1 MVHGAGWFAQTA
13 AVSWGAVLDGCIP
26 WPPDVARRYRERG
39 YWRGV
44 TLGDA
49 LTASFAASAERL
61 ALVDGDRRVTYA
73 ELGQR
78 VERLAL
84 HLARL
89 GIARGAPVVF
99 QLPNVL
105 EFVVAYVACLRVGA
119 IPLTCLPAHR
129 QAEIGYL
136 ARFTDAAA
144 WLIPSEL
151 RGFDYVAM
159 AEELSPSLPSL
170 RHVLVAGDRCGA
182 GMTRLG
188 DLLDDPIERRVAP
201 STLAGLRPD
210 PSDVAVFQLSGGT
223 TGLPKVIPR
232 THDDYLYNSLVFASV
247 TNLDRDSAILLSVPI
262 AHNFPLACPGVQG
275 ALLLGA
281 RTILAPSPD
290 AETVFALVER
300 ERATWIP
307 AVPATVIAW
316 INSPRRGAY
325 DLSSIRSICVGGS
338 RLNPEPARA
347 ALAAFGPVLL
357 QVFGMAEGLLC
368 ATRHGDEEEVVVE
381 TQGRPASPDDE
392 IRIVDEHGKDVA
404 PGEVGELVCRGPYT
418 IRGYFRAAEHN
429 ATAFT
434 EDGFYRTGDMV
445 RIHPSGNLVVE
456 GRRKDLINR
465 GGEKISAE
473 EIENLILSHPSV
485 LNAAVVAMPDP
496 VLGERACAYV
506 IPRPGARP
514 TLPELTRFLSED
526 KRIARFKLP
535 ERLEVRDRLPTTAVG
550 KISKK
555 DLRDEIATILEGERG
570 RS

>member
-1 MVHGAGWFAQTA
+1 M
-13 AVSWGAVLDGCIP
+13 LDGFVP
-26 WPPDVARRYRERG
+26 WPEEFARRYRERG
-39 YWRGV
+39 YWRSV

-49 LTASFAASAERL
+49 LQQSFVANADRVAV
-61 ALVDGDRRVTYA
+61 VDGERRVTYA
-73 ELGQR
+73 ELGR
-78 VERLAL
+78 LVDRLAL
-84 HLARL
+84 HFANLE
-89 GIARGAPVVF
+89 IARGATVVF

-105 EFVVAYVACLRVGA
+105 EFVIAYVACLRVGA

-136 ARFTDAAA
+136 ARFTEAAA
-144 WLIPSEL
+144 WLVPSEFH
-151 RGFDYVAM
+151 GFDYVAM
-159 AEELSPSLPSL
+159 AEELRPSLPSL
-170 RHVLVAGDRCGA
+170 RHVLVVGERTGA
-182 GMTRLG
+182 DMTRLQH
-188 DLLDDPIERRVAP
+188 LLDDPIKQRVAP
-201 STLAGLRPD
+201 STLADVRPD

-232 THDDYLYNSLVFASV
+232 THDDYLYNSLVFAAATV
-247 TNLDRDSAILLSVPI
+247 LDRDGVILLSVPI

-307 AVPATVIAW
+307 AVPATVIGW
-316 INSPRRGAY
+316 LNSPRRGAY

-347 ALAAFGPVLL
+347 VLAAFGPVLV

-368 ATRHGDEEEVVVE
+368 ATRHGDPEDVVVE
-381 TQGRPASPDDE
+381 TQGRPVSPDDE
-392 IRIVDEHGKDVA
+392 IRVVDEDGKDVA
-404 PGEVGELVCRGPYT
+404 PGQVGELICRGPYT
-418 IRGYFRAAEHN
+418 IRGYYRAAEHN
-429 ATAFT
+429 RTAFT

-445 RIHPSGNLVVE
+445 RLHPSGNLIVE

-473 EIENLILSHPSV
+473 EVENLLLSHPAV

-506 IPRPGARP
+506 IPRPGAQP
-514 TLPELTRFLSED
+514 TLAELTRFLSED

-535 ERLEVRDRLPTTAVG
+535 ERLELRDRLPTTAVG

-555 DLRDEIATILEGERG
+555 DLREEIAAMLEKERG

>member
-1 MVHGAGWFAQTA
+1 
-13 AVSWGAVLDGCIP
+13 VLDGFVP
-26 WPPDVARRYRERG
+26 WPPEVARRYREHG
-39 YWRGV
+39 HWRGIP
-44 TLGDA
+44 LGDA
-49 LTASFAASAERL
+49 LAQACVVNADRIAV
-61 ALVDGDRRVTYA
+61 VDGERRVTFA
-73 ELGQR
+73 ELGGLS
-78 VERLAL
+78 ERLAL
-84 HLARL
+84 HFVRL

-105 EFVVAYVACLRVGA
+105 EFVLAYVACLRVGA

-144 WLIPSEL
+144 WLVPSEF

-159 AEELSPSLPSL
+159 AEELRPTLPAL
-170 RHVLVAGDRCGA
+170 RHVLVAGERMGA

-201 STLAGLRPD
+201 STLAAVRPD

-232 THDDYLYNSLVFASV
+232 THDDYLYNSLVFAAA
-247 TNLDRDSAILLSVPI
+247 TGLDRDGVILLSVPI

-281 RTILAPSPD
+281 RTVLAPSPD

-300 ERATWIP
+300 ERASWIP
-307 AVPATVIAW
+307 AVPATVIGWLNA
-316 INSPRRGAY
+316 PRRDAY
-325 DLSSIRSICVGGS
+325 DLSSIRAIGVGGS

-347 ALAAFGPVLL
+347 VLAAFGPVLV

-368 ATRHGDEEEVVVE
+368 ATRHGDPEAAVVE
-381 TQGRPASPDDE
+381 TQGRPVSPDDE
-392 IRIVDEHGKDVA
+392 IRIVNEDGGDVA
-404 PGEVGELVCRGPYT
+404 PGEIGELICRGPYT
-418 IRGYFRAAEHN
+418 IRGYYRAAEHN
-429 ATAFT
+429 RAAFT

-445 RIHPSGNLVVE
+445 RLHASGNLIVE

-473 EIENLILSHPSV
+473 EVENLILSHPAV

-506 IPRPGARP
+506 IPRPGASP
-514 TLPELTRFLSED
+514 TLGELTRFLSED

-535 ERLEVRDRLPTTAVG
+535 ERLELRDRLPLTAVG

-555 DLRDEIATILEGERG
+555 DLREEIRATLEKER
-570 RS
+570 RR